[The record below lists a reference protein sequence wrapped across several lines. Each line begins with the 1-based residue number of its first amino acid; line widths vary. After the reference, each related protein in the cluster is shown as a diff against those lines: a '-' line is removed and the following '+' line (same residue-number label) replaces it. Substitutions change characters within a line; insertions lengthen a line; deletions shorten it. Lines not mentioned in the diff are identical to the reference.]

1 MGANLLPHL
10 AITDFCDWLLHWLL
24 ATDILAQQL
33 FSNLM
38 EIVATKK
45 CLCFQGM
52 IL

>member
-10 AITDFCDWLLHWLL
+10 AITDFCDWLL
-24 ATDILAQQL
+24 AIDILAQQL

-45 CLCFQGM
+45 NACVFKG
-52 IL
+52 

>member
-10 AITDFCDWLLHWLL
+10 PITDFCDWLLHWLL

-45 CLCFQGM
+45 NACVFKG
-52 IL
+52 

>member
-33 FSNLM
+33 FSNALWKLWQQRNAC
-38 EIVATKK
+38 VFK
-45 CLCFQGM
+45 G
-52 IL
+52 